1 MTDAPA
7 TCEKLLSAAALAI
20 GRDTPRLDAEL
31 LLSHLTG
38 WSRTSFRAWPEREP
52 SAQSAAD
59 FRALVQRRVAGE
71 PVAYLLGQ
79 QEFWSLPLEVNAA
92 TLIPRPDTECLVEAA
107 LELPIAE
114 RALILDLGT
123 GTGAIALAL
132 ASERPGWTVR
142 ACDSQKQAVEL
153 AARNAVTLGLPV
165 EVVLSDWFADL
176 PPENYDLIVSN
187 PPYVAEGDQHL
198 NLGDVRFEPGSAL
211 VSGADGLNDIRH
223 LVSVAPAWLADGGWL
238 LIEHGYDQ
246 GVAVRNLYS
255 DAGFDDIETRQDYGQ
270 RDRFTLGSW
279 HL

>member
-1 MTDAPA
+1 
-7 TCEKLLSAAALAI
+7 
-20 GRDTPRLDAEL
+20 
-31 LLSHLTG
+31 
-38 WSRTSFRAWPEREP
+38 
-52 SAQSAAD
+52 
-59 FRALVQRRVAGE
+59 
-71 PVAYLLGQ
+71 
-79 QEFWSLPLEVNAA
+79 
-92 TLIPRPDTECLVEAA
+92 
-107 LELPIAE
+107 
-114 RALILDLGT
+114 
-123 GTGAIALAL
+123 
-132 ASERPGWTVR
+132 
-142 ACDSQKQAVEL
+142 
-153 AARNAVTLGLPV
+153 VTLGLPV

-246 GVAVRNLYS
+246 GQAVRNLYS